1 MILSWSAEAMYFM
14 EADVYL
20 ENQIKIRDIFAC
32 GIRNPE
38 KSCIFGIQLK
48 ESRNFTNDWN
58 PDFEFYVTAKYWNPG
73 PGI

>member
-1 MILSWSAEAMYFM
+1 M
-14 EADVYL
+14 EADVYS
-20 ENQIKIRDIFAC
+20 ENQILLTTITDEIRDIFAC